1 MNCLKFSYCIACVM
15 IKIVNYTTM
24 SIKDLTIVDD
34 IHNVD
39 RSDTLLHL
47 HDNAMLSVSYIIL
60 LAISTVICTLGL
72 LLDSPAIVIGGMI
85 ISPLMWPLMKIS
97 AGISLARQR
106 YITQSLILLFFSVG
120 ISLASSFLITLVS
133 PLKVISPEIIAR
145 TQPTLLDIVIALSA
159 GTVAALAIVQ
169 KKISSSLAGV
179 AIATSLM
186 PPLCVGGIGLALL
199 NPKVATGGLLLFV
212 ANVVSI
218 IFVSIFVFRIVG
230 IETHG
235 TQKLQKNGILFVA
248 LMLIITA
255 FPLFFFLKNYSFEA
269 MAYQKAQ
276 RVLSTSLEGLS
287 PSIYLENVKTRL
299 EISKESGA
307 EVIRVDA
314 DVLVPEDMV
323 IDFKQKEAIITAL
336 ENALNKNV
344 ILNLRVQKAIA
355 LQTETDIQTRR
366 TKDQL
371 TNTLMKEIS
380 MIDNSF
386 SIDSISVYPKEDGSW
401 KVNAVLRSE
410 PSIQFTE
417 VQRSDIESL
426 MSNQVHAPVS
436 LDLEIISRISLQ
448 GKPEILLNEIRTFI
462 QSYFEDTYS
471 DITVTDV
478 AVAKRE
484 NEREYDVTMTV
495 TVPSRK
501 TINKED
507 IENLKLLLHVKYDSD
522 FNFKVDQIEK
532 QIYTF

>member
-1 MNCLKFSYCIACVM
+1 
-15 IKIVNYTTM
+15 M
-24 SIKDLTIVDD
+24 SLKDLTIVDD

-47 HDNAMLSVSYIIL
+47 HDNAMLSVSYVIL

-106 YITQSLILLFFSVG
+106 YITQSLLLLLISVI
-120 ISLASSFLITLVS
+120 ISLASSFLITLIS
-133 PLKVISPEIIAR
+133 PLKVVSPEILAR

-169 KKISSSLAGV
+169 KKTSSSLAGV

-186 PPLCVGGIGLALL
+186 PPLCVGGIGLALI
-199 NPKVATGGLLLFV
+199 NPKIASGGLLLFV

-235 TQKLQKNGILFVA
+235 SQKLQKNGIIFVA
-248 LMLIITA
+248 IMLIITA
-255 FPLFFFLKNYSFEA
+255 LPLFFFLKNYSFEA
-269 MAYQKAQ
+269 MAYQKTQ

-299 EISKESGA
+299 ETSKEDGS
-307 EVIRVDA
+307 EIIRVDA

-323 IDFKQKEAIITAL
+323 IDFKQKDAIITAL

-344 ILNLRVQKAIA
+344 ILNLRVQKSIA

-366 TKDQL
+366 IKEQL
-371 TNTLMKEIS
+371 TGTLLTELEA
-380 MIDNSF
+380 IDSSF
-386 SIDSISVYPKEDGSW
+386 SIDSISVYPNEDASW
-401 KVNAVLRSE
+401 SVNAVLRSE
-410 PSIQFTE
+410 PSVQFTE
-417 VQRSDIESL
+417 EQRGTMEET
-426 MSNQVHAPVS
+426 MSNQIKAPVS

-448 GKPEILLNEIRTFI
+448 GRPEILLTEIQTYI
-462 QSYFEDTYS
+462 KSYIS
-471 DITVTDV
+471 DKYPDVTVTDV
-478 AVAKRE
+478 SVTKQQTIPQ
-484 NEREYDVTMTV
+484 YDVFLTV
-495 TVPSRK
+495 TVPSRE
-501 TINKED
+501 TIKKQD
-507 IENLKLLLHVKYDSD
+507 IENLKLLLHVKYDGD
-522 FNFKVDQIEK
+522 FGFKIDQIEK
-532 QIYTF
+532 QIYQF

>member
-1 MNCLKFSYCIACVM
+1 
-15 IKIVNYTTM
+15 M
-24 SIKDLTIVDD
+24 SLKDLTIVDD

-47 HDNAMLSVSYIIL
+47 HDNAMLSVSYVIL
-60 LAISTVICTLGL
+60 LSISTVICTLGL
-72 LLDSPAIVIGGMI
+72 LLDSPATVIGGMI

-106 YITQSLILLFFSVG
+106 YITQSLILLLVSVV

-133 PLKVISPEIIAR
+133 PLKVVSPEILTR

-159 GTVAALAIVQ
+159 GTVAAFAIVQ
-169 KKISSSLAGV
+169 KRISSSLAGV

-199 NPKVATGGLLLFV
+199 NPKIASGGLLLFI

-235 TQKLQKNGILFVA
+235 SQKLQKNGIIFVA
-248 LMLIITA
+248 LMLVITA
-255 FPLFFFLKNYSFEA
+255 LPLFFFLKNYSFEA
-269 MAYQKAQ
+269 MAYQKTQ

-299 EISKESGA
+299 ETSKENGS
-307 EVIRVDA
+307 ELIRVDA
-314 DVLVPEDMV
+314 DVLIPEDMV
-323 IDFKQKEAIITAL
+323 IDFRQKEAIITAL

-344 ILNLRVQKAIA
+344 ILNLRVQKSIA

-371 TNTLMKEIS
+371 AHILLREIS
-380 MIDNSF
+380 EIDRSF
-386 SIDSISVYPKEDGSW
+386 SIDSVSVYPVDNNLWS
-401 KVNAVLRSE
+401 VNAVLRSD

-417 VQRSDIESL
+417 EKRSDIESM
-426 MSNQVHAPVS
+426 MSNQIQTPVS

-448 GKPEILLNEIRTFI
+448 GKPEVLINEIQNYVTL
-462 QSYFEDTYS
+462 YLEDMYP
-471 DITVTDV
+471 DVTVTDV
-478 AVAKRE
+478 SITKRE
-484 NEREYDVTMTV
+484 NTSRYDIVLTV
-495 TVPSRK
+495 TALPNQNISKR
-501 TINKED
+501 D
-507 IENLKLLLHVKYDSD
+507 IDNLKLLLNVKYDGVFSMRI
-522 FNFKVDQIEK
+522 DQIEK
-532 QIYTF
+532 KVYVF

>member
-1 MNCLKFSYCIACVM
+1 
-15 IKIVNYTTM
+15 M
-24 SIKDLTIVDD
+24 SLKDLTIVDD

-47 HDNAMLSVSYIIL
+47 HDNAMLSVSYVIL

-106 YITQSLILLFFSVG
+106 YITQSLILLFISVV
-120 ISLASSFLITLVS
+120 ISLASSFLITMVS

-169 KKISSSLAGV
+169 KKVSSSLAGV

-199 NPKVATGGLLLFV
+199 NPKIASGGLLLFI

-235 TQKLQKNGILFVA
+235 SQKLQKNGILFVA
-248 LMLIITA
+248 LMLVITA
-255 FPLFFFLKNYSFEA
+255 LPLFFFLKNYSFEA
-269 MAYQKAQ
+269 MAYQKTQ

-299 EISKESGA
+299 DTSKEDGS
-307 EVIRVDA
+307 EIIRVDA

-323 IDFKQKEAIITAL
+323 IDFKQKDAIITAL

-344 ILNLRVQKAIA
+344 ILNLRVQKSIA
-355 LQTETDIQTRR
+355 LQTETDVQIRR
-366 TKDQL
+366 IKDQL
-371 TNTLMKEIS
+371 TQTLLQAIS
-380 MIDNSF
+380 AIDDSF
-386 SIDSISVYPKEDGSW
+386 SIDSISVYPRDDRSW
-401 KVNAVLRSE
+401 AVNAVLRND

-417 VQRSDIESL
+417 EQRSDIEAI
-426 MSNQVHAPVS
+426 MSNQIQAPVT

-448 GKPEILLNEIRTFI
+448 GRPEILITEIQQYIKT
-462 QSYFEDTYS
+462 YFQDKYS
-471 DITVTDV
+471 EISVTDV
-478 AVAKRE
+478 SVKKQE
-484 NEREYDVTMTV
+484 TLPHYDVDL
-495 TVPSRK
+495 
-501 TINKED
+501 TITAPAKESISKQD
-507 IENLKLLLHVKYDSD
+507 IENLKLLLHVKYDAD
-522 FNFKVDQIEK
+522 FSFKVDQIEK
-532 QIYTF
+532 EIYEF

>member
-1 MNCLKFSYCIACVM
+1 MPL
-15 IKIVNYTTM
+15 
-24 SIKDLTIVDD
+24 KDLTLVDD

-47 HDNAMLSVSYIIL
+47 HDNAMFSVSYVIL

-106 YITQSLILLFFSVG
+106 YITQSLILLLISVG
-120 ISLASSFLITLVS
+120 ISLASSFIITLVS

-169 KKISSSLAGV
+169 KKVSSSLAGV

-199 NPKVATGGLLLFV
+199 NPKIASGGLLLFI

-235 TQKLQKNGILFVA
+235 SQKLQKNGIIFVA
-248 LMLIITA
+248 LMLVITA
-255 FPLFFFLKNYSFEA
+255 LPLFFFLKNYSFEA
-269 MAYQKAQ
+269 MAYQKTQ

-299 EISKESGA
+299 ETSKEDGS
-307 EVIRVDA
+307 EIIRVDA

-336 ENALNKNV
+336 ENAMNKNV
-344 ILNLRVQKAIA
+344 ILNLRVQKSIA

-366 TKDQL
+366 IKDQL
-371 TNTLMKEIS
+371 TDTLLKEVS
-380 MIDNSF
+380 GIDNSY
-386 SIDSISVYPKEDGSW
+386 SIDSISVYPNEDKSW
-401 KVNAVLRSE
+401 SVNAVLRSD

-417 VQRSDIESL
+417 EQRSDIESL
-426 MSNQVHAPVS
+426 MSSQIQAPVS

-448 GKPEILLNEIRTFI
+448 GKPEILQNEMQAYIK
-462 QSYFEDTYS
+462 SYFQDRYP
-471 DITVTDV
+471 DVTVTDV
-478 AVAKRE
+478 SVSKRE
-484 NEREYDVTMTV
+484 NASHYDVLLTV
-495 TVPSRK
+495 TVPARESISK
-501 TINKED
+501 QD
-507 IENLKLLLHVKYDSD
+507 IENLQLLLHVKYDGD
-522 FNFKVDQIEK
+522 FSFKIDQLEK
-532 QIYTF
+532 QVYEF